1 MTKRKT
7 YKLKLA
13 RGKTLLLGEKTL
25 IMGILN
31 VTPDSFSDGGKFKT
45 LDRALKRAME
55 MVEEGVDII
64 DVGGESTRP
73 GSSRVSL
80 DEELKRVIPVIKEIR
95 KKSDIPISIDTY
107 KSKVAEEALKF
118 GADIVNDVSSLRFDE
133 KMVEV
138 IKKYS
143 SPIILMHM
151 KGEPK
156 TMQKSPHYNDLFG
169 EIINFFKERVEFL
182 ENNGVPAE
190 NIIIDPGIG
199 FGKTFEDN
207 YRIIANL
214 KRFMTLKKPILVGAS
229 RKSFLSLLDNRTPD
243 KRIEGTAVSTVFSII
258 EGAHIVR
265 VHDVSFMK
273 RIAEFTELFLKFK
286 EEV

>member
-1 MTKRKT
+1 MKRKI

-13 RGKTLLLGEKTL
+13 RGKTLILGKRTL

-31 VTPDSFSDGGKFKT
+31 VTPDSFSDGGKFNT

-55 MVEEGVDII
+55 MIKEGVDII

-73 GSSRVSL
+73 GSSRISL
-80 DEELKRVIPVIKEIR
+80 DEELKRVIPVVKEIR
-95 KKSDIPISIDTY
+95 KKSDIPISVDTY
-107 KSKVAEEALKF
+107 KSKVAKEAVEF

-138 IKKYS
+138 VKKYS
-143 SPIILMHM
+143 TPIILMHM

-156 TMQKSPHYNDLFG
+156 TMQKNPHYSNLFG
-169 EIINFFKERVEFL
+169 EILDFFKERIEFL
-182 ENNGVPAE
+182 EEKGILRE
-190 NIIIDPGIG
+190 KIIVDPGIG

-207 YRIIANL
+207 YRIISNL
-214 KRFMTLKKPILVGAS
+214 KKFSSLNRPILIGSS

-243 KRIEGTAVSTVFSII
+243 KRIEGTAVSVVFSII